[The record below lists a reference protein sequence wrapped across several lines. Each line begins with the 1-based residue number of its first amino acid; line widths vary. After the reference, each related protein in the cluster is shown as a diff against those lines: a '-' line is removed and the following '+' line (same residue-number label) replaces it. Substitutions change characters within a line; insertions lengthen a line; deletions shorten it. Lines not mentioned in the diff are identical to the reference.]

1 MYFHS
6 FSYENWVIP
15 EKIHT
20 HTPTKEGMLENHT
33 GGGGG
38 NSSGNPAGRGVLN
51 LKLHP
56 QELPY

>member
-38 NSSGNPAGRGVLN
+38 VTALEIQLGGGFWT
-51 LKLHP
+51 
-56 QELPY
+56 